1 MSLHKLCRPAIH
13 LLVIASMILA
23 GAVAPVAAAREALAS
38 VPTGRAASE
47 MPCADMAGMKPAAAT
62 DPCAKAHCS
71 LAVCL
76 GAAACLPEILRVT
89 ASVPA
94 ADSFDAPDVAFVA
107 TGAID
112 TPLRPPIA

>member
-1 MSLHKLCRPAIH
+1 MLLRKRCRPAFH
-13 LLVIASMILA
+13 LLVIAAMLLA
-23 GAVAPVAAAREALAS
+23 SAVAPVAAAHEALAS
-38 VPTGRAASE
+38 VASGHAATD
-47 MPCADMAGMKPAAAT
+47 MPCAVMAGLKPDAAT

-76 GAAACLPEILRVT
+76 GAAACLPGILRVT

-94 ADSFDAPDVAFVA
+94 TDRISAPDSPFLA

-112 TPLRPPIA
+112 TPLRPPIS

>member
-1 MSLHKLCRPAIH
+1 MSLRKLCRPAVH
-13 LLVIASMILA
+13 LLVIASLALA
-23 GAVAPVAAAREALAS
+23 GVVAPVAAAHEALANVS
-38 VPTGRAASE
+38 SAHAATD
-47 MPCADMAGMKPAAAT
+47 MPCDDMAGMKPAAAT

-76 GAAACLPEILRVT
+76 GAAACLPGILRVT

-94 ADSFDAPDVAFVA
+94 TDRLSAPDAPFVA
-107 TGAID
+107 TGTID